1 MALVHCPFT
10 PETTW
15 EIPPMCSHQEPTRF
29 SIPHNHQ
36 VGQVTI
42 IPPGSTTLKRTR
54 PGGST
59 KIRST
64 GKVSSSLFKVTQWFW
79 SLIWWLGFKI
89 SDSPHLKQLGC
100 MTCMTRAL
108 LKWKGHS
115 IPCEYLAAQ
124 SIWGFDNT
132 FDPFRFFHNLSEI
145 LFCQAKL
152 RYSNCLQP
160 EWSFFNDFFS
170 S

>member
-1 MALVHCPFT
+1 MALVHPHSPLKQHRKFM
-10 PETTW
+10 

-36 VGQVTI
+36 VGQGTI

-59 KIRST
+59 KTKST

-89 SDSPHLKQLGC
+89 SDSPQC

-124 SIWGFDNT
+124 SIWGLLTIPLIHSD
-132 FDPFRFFHNLSEI
+132 FFHNLSEI
-145 LFCQAKL
+145 QFCQAKL
-152 RYSNCLQP
+152 R
-160 EWSFFNDFFS
+160 
-170 S
+170 